1 EGAKIYI
8 DIFYFKLA
16 VKSFHTRVE
25 GSDIKAVDFEVSRH
39 HKKEESGLTPCL
51 LERCNENAPLLL
63 PFARGAP
70 VRPFLK
76 SSVRLCRAGPV
87 FSNGYLSRC
96 LPLPSPLPNPVP
108 KKLCLDRLFLLSKL
122 ASCACHPSCEWTGA
136 LFPLGSRY
144 TL

>member
-1 EGAKIYI
+1 I

-25 GSDIKAVDFEVSRH
+25 GSDIKAVDFGVSRH

-63 PFARGAP
+63 PFARVAP

-87 FSNGYLSRC
+87 FSHGYLPRR
-96 LPLPSPLPNPVP
+96 LPLPSSIPIPARNN
-108 KKLCLDRLFLLSKL
+108 LCLDRLFLLSKL
-122 ASCACHPSCEWTGA
+122 ASCA
-136 LFPLGSRY
+136 
-144 TL
+144 